1 MYPSLQ
7 CGDRELDLSYPVVM
21 GILNITP
28 DSFSDGGQLYR
39 YGRVDLDALIRRAE
53 HMVDAGAAMLD
64 IGGESTRPGAATVSE
79 AEELDRV
86 LIAVEA
92 VASRLDVIISV
103 DSSTPR
109 VMTESALRGAGF
121 LNDVRGFRRPGAMAA
136 ARDSGLPLC
145 IMHMQGEPDSM
156 QANPRYDDVL
166 ADIQRFFSE
175 RLAACNDCDI
185 PADRIVIDP
194 GFGFGKTPAQNFELL
209 ARLPELSVLGRPLL
223 VGLSRKSM
231 IASVLDRTPEE
242 RTPASIGLAMLAA
255 ERGARILRVHDVRET
270 ADALAMWRALP
281 QDIRP

>member
-1 MYPSLQ
+1 
-7 CGDRELDLSYPVVM
+7 
-21 GILNITP
+21 
-28 DSFSDGGQLYR
+28 
-39 YGRVDLDALIRRAE
+39 
-53 HMVDAGAAMLD
+53 
-64 IGGESTRPGAATVSE
+64 
-79 AEELDRV
+79 
-86 LIAVEA
+86 
-92 VASRLDVIISV
+92 
-103 DSSTPR
+103 
-109 VMTESALRGAGF
+109 
-121 LNDVRGFRRPGAMAA
+121 
-136 ARDSGLPLC
+136 
-145 IMHMQGEPDSM
+145 M

-185 PADRIVIDP
+185 PVDRIVIDP